1 MAEQYIFV
9 GCAQG
14 RFETK
19 DGTKQEF
26 ANMFVV
32 APVSDFKSEDYSAEG
47 YKAEKLKC
55 VSPDVWKGL
64 KPGDHVCLFFDSKK
78 RVSYVTPVATE

>member
-14 RFETK
+14 RFAT
-19 DGTKQEF
+19 DNGAKQEF

-32 APVSDFKSEDYSAEG
+32 APVSEYVSEDYYAEG

-55 VSPDVWKGL
+55 VSADVWKGL
-64 KPGDHVCLFFDSKK
+64 KPGDRVCLFFDSRK
-78 RVSYVTPVATE
+78 RVSYVTPVVD